1 MTTLLVLGG
10 SGFVG
15 REITQALLAAGHAVV
30 VASRQ
35 PQLTPEA
42 QLSSRAL
49 DVLHEPSLLQA
60 LAGIDVVVNATT
72 GSGAVIAQGAQALA
86 RAMRHAGV
94 RHLVHL
100 SSQAVY
106 GAQEGWLAEDT
117 PLQASLGWYGQAKIE
132 AESAVRQWAEQGG
145 RAVLLRP
152 GCVVGPGSPLW
163 TTRVARWLQAG
174 HLGDLGAQGDGWSN
188 LVHVRDVA
196 QAVVQAATWL
206 QTTEPTTCVA
216 CNLAAPD
223 APRWNQY
230 FADAAG
236 RLNIAP
242 LPRLSARRLWCIS
255 RLIGVPLKVAERLGL
270 HGPFLGR
277 ALPPGMAPSVAA
289 LWGQQIRLDVRR
301 SPPWGPLAWTPYAQ
315 MLDDFSPLP

>member
-1 MTTLLVLGG
+1 MSTVLVLGG

-15 REITQALLAAGHAVV
+15 REITRALRAAGHAVV

-35 PQLTPEA
+35 PQLQPES
-42 QLSSRAL
+42 QLSSRVL

-60 LAGIDVVVNATT
+60 LVGMAVVVNATT
-72 GSGAVIAQGAQALA
+72 GSGTVIAQGAQVLA
-86 RAMRHAGV
+86 RTMRHAGV

-106 GAQEGWLAEDT
+106 GAQEGLLAEDA
-117 PLQASLGWYGQAKIE
+117 PLQASLGWYGQAKIQAE
-132 AESAVRQWAEQGG
+132 AAVRQWAEQGG
-145 RAVLLRP
+145 RAVMLRP

-196 QAVVQAATWL
+196 QAVVQTTAWL
-206 QTTEPTTCVA
+206 HTTEPTTCLA

-223 APRWNQY
+223 APRWNTY
-230 FADAAG
+230 FADAAA
-236 RLNIAP
+236 RLGVAP

-270 HGPFLGR
+270 QGPVFGR
-277 ALPPGMAPSVAA
+277 TLPPGMAPSVAA

-301 SPPWGPLAWTPYAQ
+301 APPWGPMAWTPYAQ
-315 MLDDFSPLP
+315 MLDDFLPPP